1 MDATQSFRDVLARVR
16 QTVLAGLEHGDLP
29 FEQMV
34 ELAAQDRAAGQS
46 PFYQVMFVL
55 LEEGVAP
62 WRLGSAAGRHS
73 TSTQAP
79 AKTT

>member
-1 MDATQSFRDVLARVR
+1 MLARVR

-34 ELAAQDRAAGQS
+34 ELATEGRAAGQS
-46 PFYQVMFVL
+46 PLYQVMFVL

-62 WRLGSAAGRHS
+62 WQLGPAARRHS

-79 AKTT
+79 ARTT